1 MGIKGMLTFDCLKGG
16 YMVILT
22 QKTGLH
28 GLLKSI
34 QKPCHIK
41 NFNGQTLGV
50 DAYGWLHRGTVACSV
65 DLVLDNPTRKHID
78 FVLNRVRM
86 LLFFGVKPYLVFDGD
101 NLPSKAATEQ
111 DRYRRRQESKSLG
124 LELQRKGRM
133 PEAYQE
139 FQKAVDVTPY
149 MARQLIEELKQMNVQ
164 YVVAPYEADAQLVYL
179 EQQGDIQG
187 IISED
192 SDLLVFG
199 AKRLIS
205 KLDQHGDCIEINRA
219 NFTACREVSLVGF
232 SDPDFR
238 NMCILSGCDYLT
250 NIPKLGLKTAY
261 RIIRKHR
268 SVEKALRMLQFEGN
282 FRVPADYFANFK
294 QAELTFLYQRVFCRK
309 AGKLVTLTPPDNDIN
324 LATLPFIGADVE
336 PEIAIGVSRGDL
348 DPTTKEPITL
358 KPLFANR
365 WTLGINRRQTL
376 GTSSELKPKKSIN
389 SFFTPKR
396 TPLAELDPNSL
407 TPSPSQQRLLERN
420 ANNSWQ
426 ANTAPF
432 RSNSVRSTPLR
443 AFSDQGL
450 SPMVRSVERSS
461 FLAQSARSST
471 LQSTKRQRLC
481 SETEGD
487 SLPACSPARSRF
499 FAPTCDQTSPSGQ
512 KLSRSKRS
520 RKSVIGVFSD
530 EIAEDIMSSIPDPS
544 TTPGS
549 AESKPETSLEEVSG
563 KPSEVETPSKPTSNK
578 VLVTED
584 LEVSQNSPRDT
595 TPDSPGF
602 SQALDYHVDRQNS
615 NVLSKFTFQAGQK
628 PETTAASSIMT
639 KIPAIQTPHRPSTP
653 STLRSPAAIARS
665 NVFQRRLTPLQRMG
679 QSALSRSNSIN
690 IPTKLRNAEPA
701 EPRTE
706 TSSPVIHKGSSFAGT
721 QGSEDLIVPDSED
734 EEDEDEA
741 STRPSTTLDL
751 KRFSFG
757 AN

>member
-1 MGIKGMLTFDCLKGG
+1 MGIK
-16 YMVILT
+16 
-22 QKTGLH
+22 GLH

-34 QKPCHIK
+34 QKPCHVK

-101 NLPSKAATEQ
+101 NLPSKAGTEQ
-111 DRYRRRQESKSLG
+111 DRYKRRQESKTLG
-124 LELQRKGRM
+124 LELQRKGKM

-179 EQQGDIQG
+179 EQQGDIHG

-205 KLDQHGDCIEINRA
+205 KLDQHGECIEINRA
-219 NFTACREVSLVGF
+219 DFTACREVNLVGF

-238 NMCILSGCDYLT
+238 NMCILSGCDYLA

-268 SVEKALRMLQFEGN
+268 NVEKALRMLQFDGN
-282 FRVPADYFANFK
+282 FRVPADYLANFK

-309 AGKLVTLTPPDNDIN
+309 AEKLVTLTLPDDDVN
-324 LATLPFIGADVE
+324 LAVLPYIGADME
-336 PEIAIGVSRGDL
+336 PQIAVGVSRGDL

-358 KPLFANR
+358 KPLAANR
-365 WTLGINRRQTL
+365 WTLGISRRLTL

-420 ANNSWQ
+420 ANNTWQ
-426 ANTAPF
+426 ANAAPF

-461 FLAQSARSST
+461 FLAQSAKSST
-471 LQSTKRQRLC
+471 LQCTKRQRLC
-481 SETEGD
+481 SEVEGD

-499 FAPTCDQTSPSGQ
+499 FAPTSEQDSPSGQ
-512 KLSRSKRS
+512 KPFRSKRS
-520 RKSVIGVFSD
+520 RKSVGGVFSD
-530 EIAEDIMSSIPDPS
+530 EMAEDIMSRIPDPS
-544 TTPGS
+544 TTPSS
-549 AESKPETSLEEVSG
+549 AESRRKNNLEISG
-563 KPSEVETPSKPTSNK
+563 KPSEVETPPSSISNK
-578 VLVTED
+578 AVMTEN
-584 LEVSQNSPRDT
+584 LETSQDSPGDA
-595 TPDSPGF
+595 TPSSPGF
-602 SQALDYHVDRQNS
+602 SQALDHHVDRQNS

-628 PETTAASSIMT
+628 PDTAAANSMT
-639 KIPAIQTPHRPSTP
+639 TKTPAVQTSQRPSMPSTP
-653 STLRSPAAIARS
+653 RSPAAIARS
-665 NVFQRRLTPLQRMG
+665 NLFQRRLTPLQRMG
-679 QSALSRSNSIN
+679 QSALRRSNTIN
-690 IPTKLRNAEPA
+690 IPTKLRDAEA
-701 EPRTE
+701 SEPLIE
-706 TSSPVIHKGSSFAGT
+706 ASSPVTRKWSSFAGT

-734 EEDEDEA
+734 DEDEDEP
-741 STRPSTTLDL
+741 STGHFTTLDL
-751 KRFSFG
+751 KRFSF
-757 AN
+757 AAK

>member
-1 MGIKGMLTFDCLKGG
+1 MGIK
-16 YMVILT
+16 
-22 QKTGLH
+22 GLH

-41 NFNGQTLGV
+41 NFSGQTLGV

-65 DLVLDNPTRKHID
+65 DLVLSNPTRKHID

-101 NLPSKAATEQ
+101 NLPSKAGTEQ
-111 DRYRRRQESKSLG
+111 DRHRRRQESKALG
-124 LELQRKGRM
+124 LELQRKGRT

-149 MARQLIEELKQMNVQ
+149 MARELIEELKQMNVQ
-164 YVVAPYEADAQLVYL
+164 YVVAPYEADAQLVYM
-179 EQQGDIQG
+179 EQQGDIHG

-199 AKRLIS
+199 AKRLLS
-205 KLDQHGDCIEINRA
+205 KLDQHGECIEINRA
-219 NFTACREVSLVGF
+219 DFTACREVSLVGF

-238 NMCILSGCDYLT
+238 NMCILSGCDYLA

-268 SVEKALRMLQFEGN
+268 NVEKALRMLQFEGN
-282 FRVPADYFANFK
+282 FRVPADYLANFK
-294 QAELTFLYQRVFCRK
+294 QAELTFLYQRVYCCK
-309 AGKLVTLTPPDNDIN
+309 AEKLVTLTLPDKDVN
-324 LATLPFIGADVE
+324 LAALPFIGADME
-336 PEIAIGVSRGDL
+336 PEIAVGVSRGDL
-348 DPTTKEPITL
+348 DPTTKEPIIL
-358 KPLFANR
+358 KPLAASR

-396 TPLAELDPNSL
+396 TPLAELDPNTL
-407 TPSPSQQRLLERN
+407 TPSPSQQQLLERN

-426 ANTAPF
+426 ANAAPF
-432 RSNSVRSTPLR
+432 RSNSVRSTPLG
-443 AFSDQGL
+443 AFSGRGL

-461 FLAQSARSST
+461 FLAQTTRSTT

-481 SETEGD
+481 SEVEGD

-499 FAPTCDQTSPSGQ
+499 FAPTSEQASPSGQ
-512 KLSRSKRS
+512 KLFRSKRS

-530 EIAEDIMSSIPDPS
+530 EMAEDIMSSIPDPS
-544 TTPGS
+544 FTLGP
-549 AESKPETSLEEVSG
+549 AESRPESKLEISS
-563 KPSEVETPSKPTSNK
+563 KPSEVQIPPSPTPSKTPMTGN
-578 VLVTED
+578 
-584 LEVSQNSPRDT
+584 LEVSQNTPKDT

-602 SQALDYHVDRQNS
+602 RQALDYHVDRQNS

-628 PETTAASSIMT
+628 SEISAPSSIMT
-639 KIPAIQTPHRPSTP
+639 KIPAVQTSHRPSTP
-653 STLRSPAAIARS
+653 STPGSPAAIARGNIS
-665 NVFQRRLTPLQRMG
+665 QRRLTPLQRMG

-690 IPTKLRNAEPA
+690 IPTKLRD
-701 EPRTE
+701 TE
-706 TSSPVIHKGSSFAGT
+706 AAAPQTAPSSLVVKGSSFAGT

-734 EEDEDEA
+734 EEDEDEP
-741 STRPSTTLDL
+741 STGRSTTLDL
-751 KRFSFG
+751 KRFSFA